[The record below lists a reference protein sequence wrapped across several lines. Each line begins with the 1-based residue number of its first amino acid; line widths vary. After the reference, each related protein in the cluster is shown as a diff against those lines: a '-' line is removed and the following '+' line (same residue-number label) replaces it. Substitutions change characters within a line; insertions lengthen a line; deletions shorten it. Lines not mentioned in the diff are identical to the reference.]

1 MPAAGHRVLR
11 VQRKVRLNCLPRA
24 APGYRPTGRSR
35 TLNTSRHRNNAGD
48 LSAIRQ
54 TPRHAKSNHD
64 LLGAASMSLFSFHIQ
79 SPVQAGSSDP
89 FEICGHD
96 AWDEMTKVCADFIGE
111 ATLKLTQGSEWKMDL
126 LDDARKPV
134 FRIRLLAET
143 LQGRSTI

>member
-1 MPAAGHRVLR
+1 
-11 VQRKVRLNCLPRA
+11 
-24 APGYRPTGRSR
+24 
-35 TLNTSRHRNNAGD
+35 
-48 LSAIRQ
+48 
-54 TPRHAKSNHD
+54 
-64 LLGAASMSLFSFHIQ
+64 MSLFSFHIQ

-89 FEICGHD
+89 FEISGHA
-96 AWDEMTKVCADFIGE
+96 AWDEITKVCADFIGE